1 MFFVKSLETIET
13 ILLRKQ
19 KSQNSQC
26 HNFILKLQAK
36 MKRYKKD
43 PHLLFY
49 FIGNEPHLL
58 FYSQNFLIF

>member
-36 MKRYKKD
+36 MKGYKRT
-43 PHLLFY
+43 PTYY
-49 FIGNEPHLL
+49 FILL
-58 FYSQNFLIF
+58 EMNPTYYFILRIF